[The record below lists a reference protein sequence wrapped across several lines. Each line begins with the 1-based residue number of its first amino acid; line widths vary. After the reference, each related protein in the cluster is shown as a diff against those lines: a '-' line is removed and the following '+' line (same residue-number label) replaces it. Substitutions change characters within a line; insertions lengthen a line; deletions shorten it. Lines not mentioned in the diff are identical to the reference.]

1 MTTKTTA
8 AAADELIEVLVQM
21 GYPAEF
27 GQLLAAQLG
36 TENTITRL
44 TQYLIHVQPSS
55 AEEIADEMLTICEE
69 RDKWVEKKKNEYYNQ
84 QVNAWLNRDR

>member
-36 TENTITRL
+36 TENTITGS
-44 TQYLIHVQPSS
+44 PS
-55 AEEIADEMLTICEE
+55 I
-69 RDKWVEKKKNEYYNQ
+69 
-84 QVNAWLNRDR
+84 